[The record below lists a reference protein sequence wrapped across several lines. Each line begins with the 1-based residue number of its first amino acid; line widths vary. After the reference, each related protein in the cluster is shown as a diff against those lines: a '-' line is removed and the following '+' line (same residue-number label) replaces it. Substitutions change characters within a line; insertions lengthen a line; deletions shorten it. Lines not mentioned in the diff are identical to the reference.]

1 MPIEA
6 AVAVSDF
13 EELGPVIYQEAKNLD
28 DEMHFIAVHDN
39 SKNKYVCFEAYG
51 FESGKVYHIQY
62 DYMNF
67 DAFFR

>member
-13 EELGPVIYQEAKNLD
+13 EELGPVIYQEAKTMD
-28 DEMHFIAVHDN
+28 EEMHFIAVHEN
-39 SKNKYVCFEAYG
+39 TTKKYVCFEVYG
-51 FESGKVYHIQY
+51 FESGKVHRLQY
-62 DYMNF
+62 DFMNF